1 MVFWNHN
8 FFSIGHTKY
17 LEILLHK
24 VQYKHI
30 NYLHWYSYVCRNL
43 PYKTVKAAI
52 VTLNMHTGQ
61 ALLYCIH
68 TIGLRKHNA
77 YFSWFH
83 INSNKHSNTTT
94 HTTAENSI
102 ILYVRKRIASRP
114 MAILRTKPGP
124 WSWPS
129 LFCISYWSYIVV
141 LLRPLYSILVL

>member
-1 MVFWNHN
+1 MYYIRYSTNI
-8 FFSIGHTKY
+8 SIACIDIHMFVVTYHTK
-17 LEILLHK
+17 LLKRPCHCDIEHAYRAGL
-24 VQYKHI
+24 V
-30 NYLHWYSYVCRNL
+30 V
-43 PYKTVKAAI
+43 
-52 VTLNMHTGQ
+52 
-61 ALLYCIH
+61 LY

-83 INSNKHSNTTT
+83 INSNKHSNTST

-129 LFCISYWSYIVV
+129 LFCISYWSYIRVV
-141 LLRPLYSILVL
+141 GFWSLSLMIPLVPT